1 MLCPTAA
8 FNKVIECL
16 PSTTRAARAA
26 QAAQAA
32 LQLTIINASLYSVF
46 SLSLSLS
53 FLLIPL
59 ALAAAAPFVFYK
71 HFANIYG

>member
-46 SLSLSLS
+46 SLSLS